1 MEFACH
7 TWAFNNLDL
16 SEALGTVA
24 RMGFRYVDLGSGP
37 HLETAHVARDPR
49 GVAAA
54 IRRDLV
60 QFNLKLSDIYL
71 MLPRISLADEEKRQ
85 RDMGLFKALLPF
97 VVALDAPGVTLS
109 PGLTHPRDDTAAM
122 DRTVAALREMVDAA
136 RAATPATHLAVSIE
150 PHMDSMAQ
158 QPEAALKILGQVD
171 GLQLTLDWSHLVYQN
186 IDHADIVKLLAH
198 ARHVQVR
205 QAAPK
210 KLQTV
215 FNDGRVDAVD
225 VVHLLHEAEYSGV
238 VCVEYM
244 QTTGWHGMVEVDS
257 VLECSQM
264 RDALREARDAYSSST
279 RPKAKIS
286 PSR

>member
-37 HLETAHVARDPR
+37 HLETARVARDPR
-49 GVAAA
+49 GAAAA

-71 MLPRISLADEEKRQ
+71 MLPRISLADDEKRQ
-85 RDMGLFKALLPF
+85 RDIDLFRALLPF

-109 PGLTHPRDDTAAM
+109 PGLTHPRDDTEAM
-122 DRTVAALREMVDAA
+122 DRTVAALREMVSAA

-158 QPEAALKILGQVD
+158 HPEAALKLLGQVE

-186 IDHADIVKLLAH
+186 IDHADIVKLLTH

-210 KLQTV
+210 KLQTA

-225 VVHLLHEAEYSGV
+225 VVRLLHEADYNGV

-244 QTTGWHGMVEVDS
+244 QTTGWHGMADVDS

-264 RDALREARDAYSSST
+264 RDALREARAAYSSSMG
-279 RPKAKIS
+279 
-286 PSR
+286 